1 MEETQNFD
9 KLRQWI
15 NVSLNLKYF
24 QVGGGQL
31 LLSYDHDWL
40 CYNERIGVTNGIYE
54 QTGPRL
60 PDFTENIETDN
71 LILTKTYWSTV
82 KVDDGFLMSW
92 KELSQHFGH
101 CCLSDDN

>member
-31 LLSYDHDWL
+31 LLRYDHDWL
-40 CYNERIGVTNGIYE
+40 CYNEKIGVTSGIYE
-54 QTGPRL
+54 PTDPRL
-60 PDFTENIETDN
+60 PDFTENIEKDN
-71 LILTKTYWSTV
+71 SFLTKTYRSTV
-82 KVDDGFLMSW
+82 KVVDEFLMSR
-92 KELSQHFGH
+92 KELCQHFGH
-101 CCLSDDN
+101 C